1 VEIGEVM
8 HQQLSE
14 AIKYWSHIAPVV
26 KQPKNKKEFND
37 LVSQLDELLNIVGDD
52 ENHRLMGLV
61 DAISSLISSYEEQH
75 LQIPKI
81 KGIDALKFLMNTHHL
96 SQSDL
101 AEIASQGV
109 LSEILHGKRSLNV
122 RQIKLLAKRFSVDP
136 STFIDD

>member
-1 VEIGEVM
+1 M

-26 KQPKNKKEFND
+26 KQPKNKKEFNN
-37 LVSQLDELLNIVGDD
+37 LVSQLDELLDIVGDD
-52 ENHRLMGLV
+52 ENHRLLGLV
-61 DAISSLISSYEEQH
+61 DIIGGLISSYEERYFQA
-75 LQIPKI
+75 PAV
-81 KGIDALKFLMNTHHL
+81 KGIDALKFLMNTHNL

-101 AEIASQGV
+101 TEIASQGV
-109 LSEILHGKRSLNV
+109 ISEILHGKRSLNV

>member
-1 VEIGEVM
+1 M
-8 HQQLSE
+8 HQQLLE

-37 LVSQLDELLNIVGDD
+37 LVSQLDELLGIVGDD

-61 DAISSLISSYEEQH
+61 DAISGLISSYEEQH
-75 LQIPKI
+75 FHAPTI
-81 KGIDALKFLMNTHHL
+81 KGVDALKFLMNTHNL

-101 AEIASQGV
+101 TEIASQGV